1 MNEMVMRFIEINIQK
16 LLQIQCGVLCF
27 FLIIALVKC
36 TWSINDSS
44 RKIKQTEKEMKFL
57 LKYRTSDFRNY
68 VIDYLNFQ
76 IDQTEL
82 DELEKGNIPMKY
94 FLRFRKNAGTNVV
107 FENNNYKNNN
117 SFFIFV
123 ICIIIN
129 TLSICFFSGLLFFL
143 LKNIMKIVCN
153 CDLILFYIYNFIIFF
168 FLYILS
174 LYQIQKFQSARNLEL
189 LKLNINEEEKN
200 DKSNK

>member
-36 TWSINDSS
+36 TWSINESS

-57 LKYRTSDFRNY
+57 LKHRTSDFRNY

-107 FENNNYKNNN
+107 FENNNYKNKN
-117 SFFIFV
+117 S
-123 ICIIIN
+123 ICIYVIFIITN
-129 TLSICFFSGLLFFL
+129 ILSVCLFSILFFSLLKSIVEILCNRDLLFF
-143 LKNIMKIVCN
+143 
-153 CDLILFYIYNFIIFF
+153 YIYSFLIFF
-168 FLYILS
+168 FLYFLS
-174 LYQIQKFQSARNLEL
+174 SYHIQKYQSAKKLEL
-189 LKLNINEEEKN
+189 LKLNKKEGEKN